1 MHDNSTVIL
10 IGEEVPVHM
19 LSKKNRDHV
28 CVASQPTLSTT
39 CT

>member
-10 IGEEVPVHM
+10 IGEEVYM